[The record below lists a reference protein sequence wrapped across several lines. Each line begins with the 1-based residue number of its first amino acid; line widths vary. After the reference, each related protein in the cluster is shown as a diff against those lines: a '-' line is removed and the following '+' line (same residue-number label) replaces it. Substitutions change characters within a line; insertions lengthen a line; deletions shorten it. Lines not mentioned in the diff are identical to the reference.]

1 MKLTTIANKKKLATF
16 MDFPSKKLRGKITD
30 EVADS
35 MYSSVSDLMDV
46 VDAIEAD
53 KNITFTI
60 KRNAVTVRF
69 EKEGISHE
77 FESDNRY
84 ETLFKAVLSVVE
96 AKLEKKVSA
105 KDPKSGLIPPTK
117 IVIEDVEGGAW
128 RSFPKTIHFEP
139 GKVKEGYREANTELL
154 VVYSAWSSGGNDMGY
169 DKASFTIHFE
179 DGAVYNGRLDI
190 SRKTDNPTTTSNV
203 IGEHVYE
210 HLDNYINNP
219 EATFISQKQKD
230 ELKVWANY
238 DFGVGKPLKTGGI
251 RIQ

>member
-1 MKLTTIANKKKLATF
+1 MKITTIANKKKIATF
-16 MDFPSKKLRGKITD
+16 MNFPSKKLRGRITD
-30 EVADS
+30 GVAENL
-35 MYSSVSDLMDV
+35 YSNVNDLMDV
-46 VDAIEAD
+46 VDAIEKD
-53 KNITFTI
+53 DNITFTI
-60 KRNAVTVRF
+60 QRNSVTVRF
-69 EKEGISHE
+69 EKEGVSHE
-77 FESDNRY
+77 FESANRY
-84 ETLFKAVLSVVE
+84 DSLFRAALSVVD
-96 AKLEKKVSA
+96 AKLEKES
-105 KDPKSGLIPPTK
+105 PKPEHQSGLIAPTK
-117 IVIEDVEGGAW
+117 IIIEDVEGGAW
-128 RSFPKTIHFEP
+128 RSFPKTIHFKP

-210 HLDNYINNP
+210 HLNYYINNP

-251 RIQ
+251 RVQ

>member
-1 MKLTTIANKKKLATF
+1 MKLNTVANKKKLATF
-16 MDFPSKKLRGKITD
+16 MNYPSKKLRGRITD
-30 EVADS
+30 DVAEG
-35 MYSSVSDLMDV
+35 MYSSVNDLMDV

-53 KNITFTI
+53 SNITFTI
-60 KRNAVTVRF
+60 RRNAVTVRF
-69 EKEGISHE
+69 EKEGVSHE

-96 AKLEKKVSA
+96 AKLEKEATTSE
-105 KDPKSGLIPPTK
+105 PKSGLIAPTK

-128 RSFPKTIHFEP
+128 RSFPKTIHFKP

-154 VVYSAWSSGGNDMGY
+154 VVYSAWSSGGNDLGY

-179 DGAVYNGRLDI
+179 DGAKYSGRLDI
-190 SRKTDNPTTTSNV
+190 SRKTDNPTVTSNV

-210 HLDNYINNP
+210 HLDYYINNP

-238 DFGVGKPLKTGGI
+238 DFGVGKPLKIGGI
-251 RIQ
+251 RVQ